1 MKQLRSISMK
11 DGVFRLGGD
20 PGNRRWLFWLNIVA
34 QRSAIDLVTFFRI
47 ITARRLPTE
56 AQALRIA
63 AALKGAK
70 ERQVASRVLEMAG
83 FDPPGIVD
91 GTGQKDGDGKRP
103 VLPGH

>member
-1 MKQLRSISMK
+1 MK

-63 AALKGAK
+63 LALMRPR
-70 ERQVASRVLEMAG
+70 ERQIASWVLELAG
-83 FDPPGIVD
+83 FDPLGI
-91 GTGQKDGDGKRP
+91 GDGREKEDGHDRRP
-103 VLPGH
+103 VLPRR